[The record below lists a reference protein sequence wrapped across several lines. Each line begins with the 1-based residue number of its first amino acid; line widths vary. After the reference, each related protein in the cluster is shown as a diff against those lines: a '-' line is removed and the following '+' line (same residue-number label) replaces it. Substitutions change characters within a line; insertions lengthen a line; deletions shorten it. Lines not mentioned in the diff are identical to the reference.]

1 MTRGVLRK
9 ARSGVLAWA
18 PTATLLS
25 AGLPV
30 LLLAGPSAQASTP
43 SSVTPI
49 GVTLGN
55 TTAGAGNSTYTIG
68 FRTSSSGSLGANSTI
83 TFTAPAG
90 TVFPSCSLVGCSAYS
105 VKDVSG
111 SATVSSASVSGSTVQ
126 IGLALASFSA
136 SDAVTVT
143 ISGVTNPTVASLQ
156 YSMQESTSSDSTPVP
171 STTYNVD
178 PGDVA
183 SVTAV
188 SGGGQSAK
196 VGTVF
201 QDPLVV
207 LLQDKFGNNEL
218 GGTSVTFSAPSCG
231 STPCPSATL
240 PGGLASEDVTTGTG
254 GTASSGSL
262 TADNTAGS
270 YSVTATANSIVTKFS
285 VRNVL
290 PVAPGTVTVASPQAG
305 VTSSY
310 TIPFTTSAVGG
321 CSSGCSITFTAP
333 AGTAFPSTA
342 GAYGIAVTNGHSA
355 TVGSVST
362 PQGPNSVAI
371 QLSASTVAAGDTV
384 TVTVTGVG
392 NPTLARSGDTI
403 EESTST
409 DSVPVQSPTYTI
421 TAAPAATI
429 EPYIGSDQSAMTFG
443 TFPSQLVA
451 RVTDA
456 YNNAVPDVQV
466 TFTLPDS
473 MDGGV
478 FSSCEG
484 GTASECLSITDASGD
499 ASAGLIAGAS
509 GGQYDIVAT
518 TGQAHPAVFSVTVL
532 QTGYW
537 MVASDGGLFNHG
549 GAPYDGSEGGTHL
562 NKPVVG
568 IASAT
573 NGGYYMVA
581 SDGGVFTFGGAP
593 FYGSTGSM
601 RLNAPVVGMAVDP
614 QTGGYWLVASDGGIF
629 NFNAPFYGSE
639 GGTHLNKPIVG
650 MASTPEGGYYL
661 VASDG
666 GIFNFGPGA
675 AFYGS
680 EGGTPLNEPIVGM
693 ATAQNGGYYMVASDG
708 GIFNFGPGA
717 PFLGS
722 AVGRGRAPVVGMVV
736 DPDSGGYWIAASNGA
751 VYNVGGA
758 AFYGDES
765 AHPLN
770 QPVVGIAASATP

>member
-1 MTRGVLRK
+1 M
-9 ARSGVLAWA
+9 
-18 PTATLLS
+18 ATLL
-25 AGLPV
+25 AGVPALALDLP
-30 LLLAGPSAQASTP
+30 PAQAATP
-43 SSVTPI
+43 TSVTPL
-49 GVTLGN
+49 GVTVAPA
-55 TTAGAGNSTYTIG
+55 TAGATNSTYTIG
-68 FRTSSSGSLGANSTI
+68 FRTSASGALGANSVI
-83 TFTAPAG
+83 TFTGPLG
-90 TVFPSCSLVGCSAYS
+90 TAFPSCSLLGCSAYS
-105 VKDVSG
+105 VKDASG
-111 SATVSSASVSGSTVQ
+111 SATVGGASASGSTVQ
-126 IGLALASFSA
+126 ITLALASISA

-143 ISGVTNPTVASLQ
+143 ITGVTNPTVASQ
-156 YSMQESTSSDSTPVP
+156 QDSIYESTSSDSTPTP
-171 STTYNVD
+171 SAAYSID
-178 PGDVA
+178 PGAVA
-183 SVTAV
+183 SINAV
-188 SGGGQSAK
+188 SGSGQAAK

-218 GGTSVTFSAPSCG
+218 AGTSVTFTAPSCG

-240 PGGLASEDVTTGTG
+240 PGGVASEDVTTGAD

-270 YSVTATANSIVTKFS
+270 YSATATANSISTKFS
-285 VRNVL
+285 LRNVL
-290 PVAPGTVTVASPQAG
+290 PVTPGTVTVASPQAG
-305 VTSSY
+305 ATSSY
-310 TIPFTTSAVGG
+310 TVPFTASAAGG
-321 CSSGCSITFTAP
+321 CTTGCSITFVAP
-333 AGTAFPSTA
+333 AGTVFPSTA
-342 GAYGIAVTNGHSA
+342 AGYGIAVNNGHSA
-355 TVGSVST
+355 TVGSVSA
-362 PQGPNSVAI
+362 PQGPNSVVM
-371 QLSASTVAAGDTV
+371 QLSASTIAAGDTV
-384 TVTVTGVG
+384 TVTVAGVR
-392 NPTLARSGDTI
+392 NPTLASSGNAVQ
-403 EESTST
+403 ESTST
-409 DSVPVQSPTYTI
+409 DSVLVQSPTYAI
-421 TAAPAATI
+421 TPAAAATI
-429 EPYIGSDQSAMTFG
+429 QPYIGSYQSAMTFG

-456 YNNAVPDVQV
+456 FNNPVPGVQV

-484 GTASECLSITDASGD
+484 GTASECLSTTDASGD
-499 ASAGLIAGAS
+499 ASVGLIAGSS

-518 TGQAHPAVFSVTVL
+518 SGQAHPADFSVTVL

-549 GAPYDGSEGGTHL
+549 GAPYEGSEGGNHL
-562 NKPVVG
+562 NKPMVG
-568 IASAT
+568 MAAAL

-650 MASTPEGGYYL
+650 MAATPEGGYYL

-666 GIFNFGPGA
+666 GIFNFGPGSV
-675 AFYGS
+675 FYGS

-717 PFLGS
+717 PYLGS
-722 AVGRGRAPVVGMVV
+722 AVGRGLAPVVGMVV
-736 DPDSGGYWIAASNGA
+736 DPATGGYWIAASNGA

-770 QPVVGIAASATP
+770 QPIVGIAASATP